1 MKKLLTIL
9 AAVMLCVCC
18 FAMVGCGVEGE
29 YSFYGIQI
37 GDEVYK
43 EGDTYLGQ
51 EISGKN
57 YASFELAK
65 DGVCKTDG
73 KVEEGTTWAEKDGK
87 VVISVEGLGEVME
100 YEIDGNKLIAEMG
113 NLKII
118 YKK

>member
-29 YSFYGIQI
+29 YSFYGVQI

-51 EISGKN
+51 EISGKA
-57 YASFELAK
+57 YGTFELAA
-65 DGVCKTDG
+65 DGVYKEDG
-73 KVEEGTTWAEKDGK
+73 EVVEGVKWEEKDDKIVLTMEG
-87 VVISVEGLGEVME
+87 VEMGS
-100 YEIDGNKLIAEMG
+100 YTIDGNKLIAEIG

-118 YKK
+118 FKK